1 MSNEE
6 LKKQLGGDLCD
17 YCPWKNG
24 EIDHMCDSLCES
36 SYCDEALEVFLDEN
50 QDFFDDDADI

>member
-1 MSNEE
+1 MMNEE
-6 LKKQLGGDLCD
+6 IKKQLGGDLCD

-24 EIDHMCDSLCES
+24 EIDHLCDSLCEG

-50 QDFFDDDADI
+50 QDLFDDDADI

>member
-1 MSNEE
+1 MTNEE
-6 LKKQLGGDLCD
+6 IKKQLGGDLCD

-24 EIDHMCDSLCES
+24 EIDHLCDSLCEG

>member
-24 EIDHMCDSLCES
+24 EIDHLCDSLCGS
-36 SYCDEALEVFLDEN
+36 LYCDEALDV
-50 QDFFDDDADI
+50 FFDDDADIN

>member
-1 MSNEE
+1 MSNGE
-6 LKKQLGGDLCD
+6 LKKQLGDDLCD

-24 EIDHMCDSLCES
+24 EIDHLCDSLCEGS
-36 SYCDEALEVFLDEN
+36 HCDEALEVFLDEN

>member
-24 EIDHMCDSLCES
+24 EIDHLCDSLCEG
-36 SYCDEALEVFLDEN
+36 SYCDEALEVFLDKN